1 MLSANFEP
9 KTTAA
14 ASRGSLATARL
25 SCILSQRD
33 HIRYYSDTWLPIA
46 QGIEFKVNVL
56 TFKVL
61 SSHRPDYLSELL
73 NYHPRS
79 GCCMATEVKR
89 ETKLSSRSRYRLSI
103 RCSCLLQFCT
113 SGLEQPVFSSV
124 NRFKSDLKSYIAVA
138 FN

>member
-1 MLSANFEP
+1 MATLSFEEDLFLSAF
-9 KTTAA
+9 KV
-14 ASRGSLATARL
+14 ASVVPLSLSPGKRDLIRHLTSL
-25 SCILSQRD
+25 VYIHILL
-33 HIRYYSDTWLPIA
+33 YV
-46 QGIEFKVNVL
+46 EFKLTFL